1 MRLRPGGFRLKLMVH
16 PGVGWG
22 VRFMG
27 RPWLLS
33 TTLGVRTSG
42 SATGLGTHQF
52 KPVQGGAPGA
62 AVGGWN
68 QRVLT
73 PTGSPTPAPCHALL
87 STTPRS
93 TPCSN
98 LLTYL
103 RPCSFIVHV
112 FFGCPSQSVLGVSFS
127 SLRSQDNV
135 MRLEGGRPGLECWFC
150 CNQSGEPEPVS
161 SGPLLAQL

>member
-1 MRLRPGGFRLKLMVH
+1 MDASSRVASGIDWRSWDDGKLGRYQPETPEGDTPGKLGVLVRLRPGGFRLKLMVH

-27 RPWLLS
+27 RPWLPS

-87 STTPRS
+87 STTPR
-93 TPCSN
+93 
-98 LLTYL
+98 
-103 RPCSFIVHV
+103 
-112 FFGCPSQSVLGVSFS
+112 
-127 SLRSQDNV
+127 
-135 MRLEGGRPGLECWFC
+135 
-150 CNQSGEPEPVS
+150 
-161 SGPLLAQL
+161 